1 MGLFD
6 TYTDAMQKLGRFMQ
20 TADPFGPVGHAG
32 EAVSSLFSTIET
44 IREDGVD
51 SLWNAASDLGEVES
65 VAQSMLPRA
74 RQTHIIAGG
83 LSVVLAMQYQCGWTN
98 KTEDGD
104 GYGQSAQ
111 RFNEIADGL
120 ESAFPNANWLG
131 DASDAYAAAN
141 EAQKSR
147 ARRMPDADLDV
158 LMAIS
163 SEAGAVNNTRRI
175 LNNAATIMGNAIA
188 PALAARAI
196 PRVGKGISMGIET
209 SVVGVAVPTCIWYMN
224 ELSDHS
230 ARSARSMD
238 GAAMIYEQIAAECY
252 PTQM

>member
-1 MGLFD
+1 MGLLD
-6 TYTDAMQKLGRFMQ
+6 TYTDAMQKLGHFMK
-20 TADPFGPVGHAG
+20 TADPFGPVGQAG
-32 EAVSSLFSTIET
+32 EAVSDLFSTVEML
-44 IREDGVD
+44 REDGVD

-65 VAQSMLPRA
+65 VAQSTLPRA
-74 RQTHIIAGG
+74 KQTHIIAGA

-120 ESAFPNANWLG
+120 ETAFPNANWIG

-141 EAQKSR
+141 EAQKRR

-163 SEAGAVNNTRRI
+163 SEANTVNNTRRI
-175 LNNAATIMGNAIA
+175 LNAATVMGNAIA

-196 PRVGKGISMGIET
+196 PRVGKGISLGIET
-209 SVVGVAVPTCIWYMN
+209 SVVGVCLPTCIWYMN
-224 ELSDHS
+224 ELSEHS

-238 GAAMIYEQIAAECY
+238 EAALIYEQIAAECY